1 MKTIK
6 KISAPG
12 KMISVCSWLI
22 LAVFLSSTASV
33 LADEDSDDTPNFGVR
48 GNRITSD
55 CVIKGGVLVIP
66 QVPPPPNTVTPPPCE
81 GKVLALDASPN
92 SRWSVD
98 ISWFDPTT
106 QKLYLA
112 DRNNGGVD
120 IFDTK
125 SETAVGFAGGFVGTG
140 CPGTPACLVGA
151 PPANSA
157 GPNGVLTTT
166 RPHQLWAG
174 DGDGSIRVYS
184 LDRNGLPTANNPL
197 RVISASETGAVR
209 RADELAY
216 DPDDQLILMAWDD
229 DSDLFIA
236 LISVSANP
244 NNIKVVKKISFKSNC
259 PVGGCSTGGIE
270 QSVYDHGTRKF
281 YLAVPASEG
290 HPNGEIAVIDPR
302 SMEVVDAFD
311 TTGTTDSGDRVPCF
325 PHGLALG
332 PRQNLLLGCSGDG
345 DPGTQLISIIM
356 KATTGKV
363 LKTFTQAGGSDEVW
377 YNPGD
382 NKYYLAM
389 SSWTSTGKISD
400 PKNGAGSNPTPSLGI
415 IDAGSRDSGPG
426 GPEWIQ
432 NILTTRTSHSVAAG
446 FGFACERD
454 DRGRGDDKHGGKCDD
469 IVRKHAYVP
478 LTTLPIPIV
487 TPGPSNPTAT
497 PSTITESG
505 GIGIFGRLP

>member
-1 MKTIK
+1 MKRGK
-6 KISAPG
+6 KISTTE
-12 KMISVCSWLI
+12 KVISACAGLI
-22 LAVFLSSTASV
+22 LMMFVSSMASV
-33 LADEDSDDTPNFGVR
+33 LADQNSDDAANYGVR

-55 CVIKGGVLVIP
+55 CVINGGVLVIP
-66 QVPPPPNTVTPPPCE
+66 QVPPPPNTVTPAPCE
-81 GKVLALDASPN
+81 GKVLALDASPS

-140 CPGTPACLVGA
+140 CPGTLACLPA

-166 RPHQLWAG
+166 SPHQLWAG
-174 DGDGSIRVYS
+174 DGNGDIRVYS
-184 LDRNGLPTANNPL
+184 LDQNGLPTPNNPL
-197 RVISASETGAVR
+197 RVISASETGALR

-236 LISVSANP
+236 LISVSSNP
-244 NNIKVVKKISFKSNC
+244 NNIKVVKQIYFRSPNPLNLPC
-259 PVGGCSTGGIE
+259 PIGGCSTGGIE
-270 QSVYDHGTRKF
+270 QAAYDRTTRMF

-290 HPNGEIAVIDPR
+290 HPNGEIAVIDPKSR
-302 SMEVVDAFD
+302 EVVDAFD
-311 TTGTTDSGDRVPCF
+311 TTGTGSGDGVPCF
-325 PHGLALG
+325 PHGLAVG

-363 LKTFTQAGGSDEVW
+363 LNTFTQAGGSDEVW

-389 SSWTSTGKISD
+389 SSWTSTGKISN
-400 PKNGAGSNPTPSLGI
+400 PPSAPSNPASSLGI
-415 IDAGSRDSGPG
+415 IDAGTSDSGPG
-426 GPEWIQ
+426 EPQWIQ

-446 FGFACERD
+446 YGFACERD
-454 DRGRGDDKHGGKCDD
+454 DRRGYDKHGSRCDD

-478 LTTLPIPIV
+478 LTIIPIPLS
-487 TPGPSNPTAT
+487 TTAT
-497 PSTITESG
+497 LNETG
-505 GIGIFGRLP
+505 GIGIYGRLP

>member
-1 MKTIK
+1 MKIARK
-6 KISAPG
+6 VSSKYSA
-12 KMISVCSWLI
+12 
-22 LAVFLSSTASV
+22 LALSV
-33 LADEDSDDTPNFGVR
+33 LLIGGAVTVWADSLVDNFGVR
-48 GNRITSD
+48 GERITSS
-55 CVIKGGVLVIP
+55 CVIQGGVLTLP
-66 QVPPPPNTVTPPPCE
+66 EVPPPPNTVSPAPCE

-92 SRWSVD
+92 ARWSVD
-98 ISWFDPTT
+98 ISWFDPVT

-125 SETAVGFAGGFVGTG
+125 SETAVGLAGGFVGTN
-140 CPGTPACLVGA
+140 CPGTLNCLPA

-184 LDRNGLPTANNPL
+184 LDRNGLPTSNDPL
-197 RVISASETGAVR
+197 RIISASETGALR

-236 LISVSANP
+236 LISVSPDP
-244 NNIKVVKKISFKSNC
+244 NNIKVVKQIYFRSPNPLGKPC
-259 PVGGCSTGGIE
+259 PIGGCSTGGIE
-270 QSVYDHGTRKF
+270 QAVYDHGTRKF

-302 SMEVVDAFD
+302 PNIMDVVDAFD
-311 TTGTTDSGDRVPCF
+311 TTGTDPAQGVPCF

-332 PRQNLLLGCSGDG
+332 PRQNLLLGCSADG
-345 DPGTQLISIIM
+345 GPGAQLITIIM
-356 KATTGKV
+356 KATTGNV
-363 LKTFTQAGGSDEVW
+363 LKTFTQLGGSDEVW
-377 YNPGD
+377 HNPGD
-382 NKYYLAM
+382 NKYYLAL
-389 SSWTSTGKISD
+389 SSWTSTGTV
-400 PKNGAGSNPTPSLGI
+400 SNPPNAPSVSTPSLGI
-415 IDAGSRDSGPG
+415 IDAGTSDSGDR
-426 GPEWIQ
+426 GPQFIQ

-446 FGFACERD
+446 FGFFD
-454 DRGRGDDKHGGKCDD
+454 GN

-478 LTTLPIPIV
+478 LTTVPIPL
-487 TPGPSNPTAT
+487 SSTAT
-497 PSTITESG
+497 LNESG
-505 GIGIFGRLP
+505 GIGIYGRLP

>member
-1 MKTIK
+1 MKTVK

-12 KMISVCSWLI
+12 KIISICSWLV
-22 LAVFLSSTASV
+22 LVVFLSSTASV
-33 LADEDSDDTPNFGVR
+33 LADDNSDNTPNFGVR

-55 CVIKGGVLVIP
+55 CVINGGVLVIP
-66 QVPPPPNTVTPPPCE
+66 QVPPPPNTVSPPPCE

-92 SRWSVD
+92 ARWSVD
-98 ISWFDPTT
+98 ISWFDSRT

-140 CPGTPACLVGA
+140 CPGTPNCLPA

-166 RPHQLWAG
+166 TPHQLWAG

-184 LDRNGLPTANNPL
+184 LDGNGLPTANNPL
-197 RVISASETGAVR
+197 RVISASETGAMR

-236 LISVSANP
+236 LISVSADP
-244 NNIKVVKKISFKSNC
+244 NNIKVVKQIYFRSPNPLGTDC
-259 PVGGCSTGGIE
+259 PIGGCSTAGIE
-270 QSVYDHGTRKF
+270 QAAYDHTTRRF

-290 HPNGEIAVIDPR
+290 HPNGEIAVIDPK
-302 SMEVVDAFD
+302 SMTVVDAFD
-311 TTGTTDSGDRVPCF
+311 TTGTGPGDGVPCF
-325 PHGLALG
+325 PHGLAVG

-345 DPGTQLISIIM
+345 PTGTQMISIIM
-356 KATTGKV
+356 KATSGKV
-363 LKTFTQAGGSDEVW
+363 LQTFTQLGGSDEVW

-382 NKYYLAM
+382 NKYYLAL
-389 SSWTSTGKISD
+389 SSWTSSGKTGT
-400 PKNGAGSNPTPSLGI
+400 GNPTPSLGI

-426 GPEWIQ
+426 EPEWIQ

-446 FGFACERD
+446 FACERD
-454 DRGRGDDKHGGKCDD
+454 DRGRGDDKNGGKCDD

-478 LTTLPIPIV
+478 LTTVPIPL
-487 TPGPSNPTAT
+487 GATAT
-497 PSTITESG
+497 LNESG

>member
-1 MKTIK
+1 MKTVK
-6 KISAPG
+6 KISASG
-12 KMISVCSWLI
+12 KIISVCSWLI
-22 LAVFLSSTASV
+22 WAVFLSSTASV
-33 LADEDSDDTPNFGVR
+33 LADENSDNTPNFGVR
-48 GNRITSD
+48 GNRITSN
-55 CVIKGGVLVIP
+55 CVIDGGVLVIP
-66 QVPPPPNTVTPPPCE
+66 QVPPPPNTVSPAPCD

-92 SRWSVD
+92 ARWSVD
-98 ISWFDPTT
+98 ISWFDPVT

-140 CPGTPACLVGA
+140 CPGTLNCLPA

-166 RPHQLWAG
+166 TPHQLWAG

-184 LDRNGLPTANNPL
+184 LDGNGLPTSNNPL
-197 RVISASETGAVR
+197 KVIPASETGAMR

-216 DPDDQLILMAWDD
+216 DPDHQLILMAWDD

-236 LISVSANP
+236 LISVSPDP
-244 NNIKVVKKISFKSNC
+244 NNIKVVKQIYFRSPNPLGTDC
-259 PVGGCSTGGIE
+259 PIGGCSTMGIE
-270 QSVYDHGTRKF
+270 QAAYDPGTRKF

-290 HPNGEIAVIDPR
+290 HPNGEIAVIDPQ
-302 SMEVVDAFD
+302 SKEVVDAFD
-311 TTGTTDSGDRVPCF
+311 TTGTGPGDGVPCF
-325 PHGLALG
+325 PHGLAVG
-332 PRQNLLLGCSGDG
+332 PRQNLLLGCSADG
-345 DPGTQLISIIM
+345 GPGAQLITIIM

-363 LKTFTQAGGSDEVW
+363 LKTFTQLGGSDEVW
-377 YNPGD
+377 HNPGD
-382 NKYYLAM
+382 NKYYLAL
-389 SSWTSTGKISD
+389 SSWTSTGIV
-400 PKNGAGSNPTPSLGI
+400 SNPPNAPSLSTPSLGI

-426 GPEWIQ
+426 EPEWIQ
-432 NILTTRTSHSVAAG
+432 NILTTRTSHSVAA
-446 FGFACERD
+446 GFACERD

-478 LTTLPIPIV
+478 LTTVPIPL
-487 TPGPSNPTAT
+487 GATAT
-497 PSTITESG
+497 LNESG

>member
-1 MKTIK
+1 MKAVKTIRTAEK
-6 KISAPG
+6 V
-12 KMISVCSWLI
+12 ISVCSCLI
-22 LAVFLSSTASV
+22 LMVFVSSTASV
-33 LADEDSDDTPNFGVR
+33 LADQDSDDTPNFGVR
-48 GNRITSD
+48 GNRITSN
-55 CVIKGGVLVIP
+55 CVINGGVLVIP
-66 QVPPPPNTVTPPPCE
+66 QVPPPPTVNPANDPCE
-81 GKVLALDASPN
+81 GKVLGLDASPN

-98 ISWFDPTT
+98 ISWFDPVT

-120 IFDTK
+120 VIDTK
-125 SETAVGFAGGFVGTG
+125 SEKVVGLAGGFVGTG
-140 CPGTPACLVGA
+140 CSGTPNCVN
-151 PPANSA
+151 PTPAANTA

-166 RPHQLWAG
+166 NPHQLWAG
-174 DGDGSIRVYS
+174 DGNGDIRVYS
-184 LDRNGLPTANNPL
+184 LDRNGLPTSNNPL
-197 RVISASETGAVR
+197 RIILASETGASR

-229 DSDLFIA
+229 DLDLFIA
-236 LISVSANP
+236 LISVSSNP
-244 NNIKVVKKISFKSNC
+244 NNIKVVKQIYFKSPNPLGTNC
-259 PVGGCSTGGIE
+259 PTGGCSTGGIE
-270 QSVYDHGTRKF
+270 QPVYDHATRKF

-290 HPNGEIAVIDPR
+290 HPNGEIAVIDPK
-302 SMEVVDAFD
+302 SKEVVDAFD
-311 TTGTTDSGDRVPCF
+311 ATGTGPADGVPCF
-325 PHGLALG
+325 PHGLTLG

-345 DPGTQLISIIM
+345 DPGTQLITIIM

-400 PKNGAGSNPTPSLGI
+400 PPTAPSNPASSLGI

-426 GPEWIQ
+426 GPEWLQ

-446 FGFACERD
+446 FACERD
-454 DRGRGDDKHGGKCDD
+454 DRGRGDDRHGGKCDD

-478 LTTLPIPIV
+478 LTIVPIPL
-487 TPGPSNPTAT
+487 SSTAT
-497 PSTITESG
+497 LNETG
-505 GIGIFGRLP
+505 GIGIYGRLP